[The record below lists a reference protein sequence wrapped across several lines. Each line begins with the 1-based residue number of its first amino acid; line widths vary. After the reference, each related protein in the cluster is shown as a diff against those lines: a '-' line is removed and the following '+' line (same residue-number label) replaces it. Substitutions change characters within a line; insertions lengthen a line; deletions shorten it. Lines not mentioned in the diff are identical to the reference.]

1 MFIDNYF
8 NTTIWSEQ
16 KPEFVKSLNKASNKY
31 IKDARTREK
40 KFIKEHGDFGRSYHS
55 TPLTMDNDFLDFR
68 NYIGQKSWEYLDHQ
82 GYDMQQYTTMFSEM
96 WVQEFAKKGG
106 GHHSAHVHWNQHV
119 SGFYFL
125 KCSDKTS
132 YPVFHEPRTGA
143 RATKLKMKDQKGVW
157 GGSELIHFKPTPG
170 TLIIFPGFLEHE
182 FSVDF
187 GLYIGI
193 YKPCRKKWLKMFK
206 KKKYTVIRQA
216 ISKDLAAFVA
226 NYFMMQKQVYDTC
239 RAQRYISPFENI
251 IGHYEG
257 RDEQIPETYSQ
268 YSNIAMETLMLK
280 CQPKMEEVT
289 GLKLYPAYTYARI
302 YKKGDIL
309 KRHKDRF
316 SCEISTTMN
325 LGGDD
330 WPIYLEPSGKEGMK
344 GIKVDLKPGDMLVY
358 SGCELEHWRN
368 KFRGKEC
375 VQVFL
380 HYNNRKTPGARDNMF
395 DKRPHLGLPSW
406 FKR

>member
-1 MFIDNYF
+1 
-8 NTTIWSEQ
+8 
-16 KPEFVKSLNKASNKY
+16 
-31 IKDARTREK
+31 
-40 KFIKEHGDFGRSYHS
+40 
-55 TPLTMDNDFLDFR
+55 
-68 NYIGQKSWEYLDHQ
+68 
-82 GYDMQQYTTMFSEM
+82 
-96 WVQEFAKKGG
+96 
-106 GHHSAHVHWNQHV
+106 
-119 SGFYFL
+119 
-125 KCSDKTS
+125 
-132 YPVFHEPRTGA
+132 
-143 RATKLKMKDQKGVW
+143 
-157 GGSELIHFKPTPG
+157 
-170 TLIIFPGFLEHE
+170 
-182 FSVDF
+182 
-187 GLYIGI
+187 
-193 YKPCRKKWLKMFK
+193 MFK

-239 RAQRYISPFENI
+239 KKARYFSPFENI
-251 IGHYEG
+251 LGYYEDPVDG
-257 RDEQIPETYSQ
+257 QIPNTYSQ

-280 CQPKMEEVT
+280 CQPEMEKVT

-330 WPIYLEPSGKEGMK
+330 WPIYLEPNPKKGGVKPGVGYVSENTK

-368 KFRGKEC
+368 KLKGKEC

>member
-1 MFIDNYF
+1 
-8 NTTIWSEQ
+8 
-16 KPEFVKSLNKASNKY
+16 
-31 IKDARTREK
+31 
-40 KFIKEHGDFGRSYHS
+40 
-55 TPLTMDNDFLDFR
+55 
-68 NYIGQKSWEYLDHQ
+68 
-82 GYDMQQYTTMFSEM
+82 
-96 WVQEFAKKGG
+96 
-106 GHHSAHVHWNQHV
+106 
-119 SGFYFL
+119 
-125 KCSDKTS
+125 
-132 YPVFHEPRTGA
+132 
-143 RATKLKMKDQKGVW
+143 
-157 GGSELIHFKPTPG
+157 
-170 TLIIFPGFLEHE
+170 
-182 FSVDF
+182 
-187 GLYIGI
+187 
-193 YKPCRKKWLKMFK
+193 MFK

-216 ISKDLAAFVA
+216 ISKDLASFVA
-226 NYFMMQKQVYDTC
+226 NYFLMQKQVYDTC
-239 RAQRYISPFENI
+239 RNARYISPFENI

-257 RDEQIPETYSQ
+257 KDEQIPETYSQ

-280 CQPKMEEVT
+280 CQPEMEKVT

-330 WPIYLEPSGKEGMK
+330 WPIYLEPNPKK
-344 GIKVDLKPGDMLVY
+344 GGIKPGVGYVSDNTKGVKVDLKPGDMLVY
-358 SGCELEHWRN
+358 SGCELEHWRE
-368 KFRGKEC
+368 KFKGKEC